1 MNSLQDTVYKYT
13 TRMFLIHFKTNSKL
27 LQDFQAS
34 CYAIFVQVLTKSW
47 ISFIQNLT
55 EYLTNVD
62 QQHKNYEL
70 QTNCNTLTFQVR
82 ICSPVFHSH
91 CLKSKLLLAVTQ
103 NWKILKSDNYKRE
116 LLSTGHL
123 WGVTFIKL
131 KIPCRQDLQQSSL

>member
-13 TRMFLIHFKTNSKL
+13 TRMFLI
-27 LQDFQAS
+27 DFN
-34 CYAIFVQVLTKSW
+34 T
-47 ISFIQNLT
+47 NLT
-55 EYLTNVD
+55 ASRFSCFMLCNFCLGFD
-62 QQHKNYEL
+62 KILDFIHKKSDRVSQKCGSTTYEL
-70 QTNCNTLTFQVR
+70 QTNCNIRTFQVR

-131 KIPCRQDLQQSSL
+131 KIPCHQDLQQSSL